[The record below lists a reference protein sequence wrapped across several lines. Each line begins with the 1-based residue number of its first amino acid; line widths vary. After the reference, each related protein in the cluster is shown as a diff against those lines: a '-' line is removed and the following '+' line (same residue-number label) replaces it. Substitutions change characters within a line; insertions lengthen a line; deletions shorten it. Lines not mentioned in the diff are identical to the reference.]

1 MSRVELSATVAQAAN
16 AVRARLDGQAPA
28 VALILGSGLGELA
41 DAIARPTHIPYA
53 EIPGFCPTS
62 VPGHRGRL
70 TVGTLDGCHVAAL
83 AGRFHLYEGHTPEE
97 VALPVRM
104 LHALGVRTL
113 VVSNA
118 AGAIRRKF
126 RPGDLMLI
134 HDHLN
139 LIWRNPLI
147 GPVREGEARFPDMSE
162 PYDRSLL
169 ASLRAAVLQAG
180 IPVVEGVYAAV
191 PGPSYETPAEIRMLE
206 RLGADAVGMS
216 TVPEVIV
223 ARALG
228 IRVVGVSCITNA
240 AAGIGRGAL
249 SHADVLSVAARA
261 GSCFQKVVRTFLLT
275 MGARNPGLERREQ
288 RAAAR
293 IPESSLTQR
302 HAK

>member
-1 MSRVELSATVAQAAN
+1 MSHVDPSATIARAAT

-41 DAIARPTHIPYA
+41 DAIARPTHVPYA
-53 EIPGFCPTS
+53 EIPGFCPTG

-70 TVGTLDGCHVAAL
+70 TVGMLEGCHVAAL
-83 AGRFHLYEGHTPEE
+83 AGRFHLYEGHTPQE

-104 LHALGVRTL
+104 LHALGVRML

-118 AGAIRRKF
+118 AGAIRRTF
-126 RPGDLMLI
+126 YPGDLMLI

-139 LIWRNPLI
+139 LMWRNPLI
-147 GPVREGEARFPDMSE
+147 GPVRAGEVRFPDMSE

-169 ASLRAAVLQAG
+169 ASLRAAALVAG

-240 AAGIGRGAL
+240 AAGVGKGPL

-261 GSCFQKVVRTFLLT
+261 GSRFQKMVRTFLQTL
-275 MGARNPGLERREQ
+275 GARNPRLEGREQ
-288 RAAAR
+288 SATAR
-293 IPESSLTQR
+293 VPESSVTHR